1 MERRTFE
8 KSGRWTVE
16 LLPQNGYEARY
27 TAAAPVIGFAFDS
40 QVGIHAFGTD
50 RRTGYRAKPNG
61 LAFVPSGCDVYSSSE
76 SGGEYL
82 KIAIGPG
89 TETPWVWTQRFS
101 DAVDPSAIK
110 AAQALR
116 RLLLSGEAIDPLSC
130 ERLVHALE
138 ARATAMLSLKPGRA
152 AAWMTPQRLRRIDE
166 LIEARLDARL
176 TVQDLAE
183 ALGLSAGF
191 FARAFKRATGQA
203 PHDYIIERRI
213 ARARWLLRDRGLG
226 LAAVALAAGFASHAH
241 MTATFRTRLGI
252 PPQSLRIIFAAA
264 WR

>member
-1 MERRTFE
+1 MNGPRSFE
-8 KSGRWTVE
+8 LSGRWAVE
-16 LLPQNGYEARY
+16 LLPKSGYEARY

-61 LAFVPSGCDVYSSSE
+61 LAFVPAGCDVYSSSE

-89 TETPWVWTQRFS
+89 TETPWAWIRRFS

-116 RLLLSGEAIDPLSC
+116 RLLLSDEAIDPLSC
-130 ERLVHALE
+130 ELLFHALE

-152 AAWMTPQRLRRIDE
+152 AAWVTP
-166 LIEARLDARL
+166 
-176 TVQDLAE
+176 
-183 ALGLSAGF
+183 
-191 FARAFKRATGQA
+191 
-203 PHDYIIERRI
+203 
-213 ARARWLLRDRGLG
+213 
-226 LAAVALAAGFASHAH
+226 
-241 MTATFRTRLGI
+241 
-252 PPQSLRIIFAAA
+252 
-264 WR
+264 